1 MGRGQGGKRGSGGY
15 KECLVKVGWGKKQ
28 VETSRYNKKKQ
39 TKMTRQEIGNIR

>member
-28 VETSRYNKKKQ
+28 VETSRYNKKTNKND
-39 TKMTRQEIGNIR
+39 KTRNR